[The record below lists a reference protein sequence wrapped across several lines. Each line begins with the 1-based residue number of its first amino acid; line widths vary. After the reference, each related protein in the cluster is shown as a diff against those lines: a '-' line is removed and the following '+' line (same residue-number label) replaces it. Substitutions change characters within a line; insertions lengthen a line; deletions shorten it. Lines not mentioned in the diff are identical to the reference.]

1 MAAPVMAVE
10 TRRLIAAPL
19 RIDMWFFLSGVVWS
33 LISDW
38 TLRGA
43 GVKPPDQG
51 KSCYRLGIAAPAI
64 GEPPP
69 VACPASRWRIGYQ
82 TLREFQDNEKT
93 NPTILTT
100 SQKLSTGVEARNERS
115 CGDSRSAVHLET
127 NVALVGDQR
136 LACID
141 PDAHADR
148 TIAQPVADLG

>member
-1 MAAPVMAVE
+1 
-10 TRRLIAAPL
+10 
-19 RIDMWFFLSGVVWS
+19 MWFFLSGPVWN

-38 TLRGA
+38 ARRGA

-51 KSCYRLGIAAPAI
+51 ESCYRLGITAPAI

-82 TLREFQDNEKT
+82 TLRGFQDDAKT
-93 NPTILTT
+93 NTTILTT
-100 SQKLSTGVEARNERS
+100 SQKLSTGVESRDERS
-115 CGDSRSAVHLET
+115 CGDSRSAVNLET
-127 NVALVGDQR
+127 NAALVGDQR

-141 PDAHADR
+141 PHADR